1 MEKPEVI
8 PQQTMLDRILVSRSQ
23 RANSMTQV
31 LFAGGSGFVGRT
43 AVKWFRERHPG
54 VPVLVGGRN
63 LQAAGEVAQE
73 VGAAEAVAID
83 LDQPRLGLGNDV
95 AIDAVVMLAPEAGLN
110 GLSYAQDL
118 GVPYLNINAA
128 LTEIG
133 PELAMFAHRA
143 TAAPVVLASHWMAGA
158 ATLLAL
164 SSAKGFES
172 VRSIRL
178 GAIVD
183 EKDPVGPA
191 ALEDMAR
198 VHGAAPAA
206 LAFEGGRRVWLSGD
220 AAKGKIESVDGRSL
234 DATAFSTFDTASLHI
249 ATGAADIRFDLVNGE
264 SSSRR
269 QGGEAATEIVVE
281 IEGEADGQ
289 TKRSRSMLEFKHGTA
304 SLTGL
309 SIVLSLASV
318 LGLSDRSPIRPGLYL
333 PELLSDP
340 KWFLDEL
347 RSAGATI
354 SEDSK

>member
-1 MEKPEVI
+1 M
-8 PQQTMLDRILVSRSQ
+8 ILEHKV
-23 RANSMTQV
+23 ALGQV

-43 AVKWFRERHPG
+43 AVRWFRQRHPS
-54 VPVLVGGRN
+54 VQVLVGGRN

-73 VGAAEAVAID
+73 VGNAEAVAID
-83 LDQPRLGLGNDV
+83 LDKPHLGLGEDV
-95 AIDAVVMLAPEAGLN
+95 TVAAVVMLAPEAGLK

-133 PELAMFAHRA
+133 PELALFAHHA

-164 SSAKGFES
+164 NNAKGFES

-183 EKDPVGPA
+183 EQDPVGPA
-191 ALEDMAR
+191 AIEDMER

-206 LAFEGGRRVWLSGD
+206 LVFEGGRRVWLSGD
-220 AAKGKIESVDGRSL
+220 DAKGKFTSVDGRSL
-234 DATAFSTFDTASLHI
+234 DATAFSTFDIASLHA
-249 ATGAADIRFDLVNGE
+249 ATGAPDIRFDLVNGE

-269 QGGEAATEIVVE
+269 RGGEAATEIVVE
-281 IEGEADGQ
+281 IEGDLGRTQ
-289 TKRSRSMLEFKHGTA
+289 RSRSMLEFKYGTA

-309 SIVLSLASV
+309 SIVLLLSSV
-318 LGLSDRSPIRPGLYL
+318 LGLSDRAPARPGLYL

-347 RSAGATI
+347 RSAGATVY
-354 SEDSK
+354 EDSK

>member
-1 MEKPEVI
+1 VI
-8 PQQTMLDRILVSRSQ
+8 LENNMALG
-23 RANSMTQV
+23 QV
-31 LFAGGSGFVGRT
+31 LFAGGAGFVGRT
-43 AVKWFRERHPG
+43 AVRWFRQRHPS
-54 VPVLVGGRN
+54 VRVLVGGRN
-63 LQAAGEVAQE
+63 LQAAGEIAQE
-73 VGAAEAVAID
+73 VGNAEAVAID
-83 LDQPRLGLGNDV
+83 LDKPRLGLDEDITV
-95 AIDAVVMLAPEAGLN
+95 AAVVMLAPEAGLN

-128 LTEIG
+128 ITEIG
-133 PELAMFAHRA
+133 PELALFAHRA

-164 SSAKGFES
+164 NSAKSFES

-183 EKDPVGPA
+183 EQDPVGPA
-191 ALEDMAR
+191 AIEDMKR
-198 VHGAAPAA
+198 VHSAAPAA
-206 LAFEGGRRVWLSGD
+206 LVFEGGRRVWLSGD
-220 AAKGKIESVDGRSL
+220 AAKGKFTSVDGRSL
-234 DATAFSTFDTASLHI
+234 DTATAFSTFDTASLHA
-249 ATGAADIRFDLVNGE
+249 ATGAPDIRFDLVNGE

-269 QGGEAATEIVVE
+269 RGGEAGTEIVVE
-281 IEGEADGQ
+281 IEGEADGRM
-289 TKRSRSMLEFKHGTA
+289 KNSRSTLEFKQGTA

-318 LGLSDRSPIRPGLYL
+318 LGLGDSRSERLRQRDPARPGLYL

-354 SEDSK
+354 SEDFK

>member
-1 MEKPEVI
+1 
-8 PQQTMLDRILVSRSQ
+8 
-23 RANSMTQV
+23 MTTGQV

-43 AVKWFRERHPG
+43 AVRWFRQRHPS

-63 LQAAGEVAQE
+63 LQAADEVAQE
-73 VGAAEAVAID
+73 VGTAEAVAIE
-83 LDQPRLGLGNDV
+83 LDKPRLGLGDDV
-95 AIDAVVMLAPEAGLN
+95 AVAAVVMLASEAGLN

-183 EKDPVGPA
+183 QKDPVGPA
-191 ALEDMAR
+191 ALEDMER

-206 LAFEGGRRVWLSGD
+206 LVFEGGRRVWLSGD
-220 AAKGKIESVDGRSL
+220 AAKGKIESIDGRSL
-234 DATAFSTFDTASLHI
+234 DATAFSTFDTASLH
-249 ATGAADIRFDLVNGE
+249 AVTGAADVRFDLVNGE

-269 QGGEAATEIVVE
+269 RGGEAATEIVVE
-281 IEGEADGQ
+281 IEGKVDGQ
-289 TKRSRSMLEFKHGTA
+289 MKRSLSTLEFKQGTA

-309 SIVLSLASV
+309 SVVLSLSTA
-318 LGLSDRSPIRPGLYL
+318 LGLNDRAPAHPGLYL
-333 PELLSDP
+333 PELLSDAG
-340 KWFLDEL
+340 WFLGEL
-347 RSAGATI
+347 RSAGAAI
-354 SEDSK
+354 YEDSKSLLRKI